1 MGRFTYR
8 RRWPILLFWAV
19 VLVTAALFAPKLGG
33 QLKGGGFEGS
43 GRDSELAK
51 DLMVEEFGL
60 PRANLAIVFESDDL
74 SAGSEGYQRAED
86 EALEPLRNMEEIRSV
101 ATYADTKDRRFL
113 SEDGNKT
120 YALVGF
126 NVSADET
133 QSLVD
138 EVRRK
143 VRSEE
148 LTTYVT
154 GPSAVYLDITNASAE
169 DIRRAEKYAFPLA
182 LVILVIAFGTLVA
195 AGIPILIG
203 GVSVLTALA
212 ALYFLAGVYDMS
224 VYVLSIATMLGLGLG
239 IDYALFAVSRFR
251 EELEN
256 YPIPEAVSRTVATA
270 GRSIFFSG
278 LAVLIGLSGLLFF
291 PFMFIRSIGVA
302 GVLVV
307 FVSVSASLTL
317 LPAVL
322 GVLGHKVNALAV
334 RRNRGAVGAGFW
346 GRSAEAVMRHPLL
359 VILIVGVMLSALLYP
374 ATHMKIGISEASA
387 LPDEYESRA
396 GDDILRQDFDYAS
409 LFPMQIVATV
419 PEDPLSAEGLE
430 DVNQLGERV
439 RETDGVQRVESI
451 YTVGESAAREY
462 AEGLSE
468 ARKEA
473 EAEADRSVE
482 EAVQGELENLR
493 SQYGFVPPGTEGQI
507 RAEAE
512 RRAAAELERKFP
524 ELPEGVSANG
534 EISPQGVANF
544 LKSQEARDSE
554 EVQDAI
560 DPYVE
565 GDRTLL
571 RATTEANP
579 YTEAAREAVGDV
591 RSIEPPEGVSYL
603 VGGLSAGQKDF
614 ISSVYDKAPYAAAF
628 VLGVTYLVLLY
639 TFRSVFIPLKAVA
652 VNILSLT
659 ASFGAMVFVFQDG
672 NFSNL
677 LNFTPPGFVDAT
689 LPILIFCTVFGVS
702 MDYEVFLLS
711 RIREAYE
718 NGDSNTA
725 SVAKG
730 LGSTAGIIT
739 SAAAIIVV
747 VTGAFAFSSV
757 VITKAVGL
765 GLAVAVFVD
774 ATIIRVL
781 LVPATMRV
789 LGDWN
794 WWPGGRKSTFGNEA
808 YVGGAAR
815 VGPQDEANARPAL
828 LPVGMTGYLYLG
840 SAVVLVLAVAAAAL
854 APTTVGDGRPAV
866 SQVRQP
872 LISQAPEIPP
882 SDVSEEDART
892 QQPSVGDAQRANG
905 EYSRS
910 EETTQRSQPEQGQG
924 DSSQAQVPAST
935 TASASA
941 VAVSASASAAA
952 VSAPATAEPGAT
964 SSVEATEV
972 PDEPSPVS
980 VRPPASAPPQGTA
993 PPSSSPAAEQPTG
1006 EPTAATPSGGTR
1018 NPPAL
1023 DEGGLEVPGV
1033 GVDAEDVEDPVQITG
1048 VP

>member
-1 MGRFTYR
+1 
-8 RRWPILLFWAV
+8 LFWAV

-43 GRDSELAK
+43 GKDSELAK

-60 PRANLAIVFESDDL
+60 PRATLAIVFESDKL
-74 SAGSEGYQRAED
+74 SAGSEEYQRAEA
-86 EALEPLRNMEEIRSV
+86 EALEPLRNMEHIRSV
-101 ATYADTKDRRFL
+101 STYADTNDKRFL

-126 NVSADET
+126 NVSVGET

-143 VRSEE
+143 VRSDE

-169 DIRRAEKYAFPLA
+169 DIRRAEKYALPVA

-195 AGIPILIG
+195 AGVPILIG

-239 IDYALFAVSRFR
+239 IDYALLAVSRFR

-307 FVSVSASLTL
+307 FVSVSAALTL

-346 GRSAEAVMRHPLL
+346 GRSAEAVMQHPLL
-359 VILIVGVMLSALLYP
+359 VILIVGAILCALLYP
-374 ATHMKIGISEASA
+374 VTHMKIGIPEASV
-387 LPDEYESRA
+387 LPGEYESRA
-396 GDDILRQDFDYAS
+396 GDDILKQDFDYAGLS
-409 LFPMQIVATV
+409 PMQIVASV
-419 PEDPLSAEGLE
+419 PEGPLSAEGLE
-430 DVNQLGERV
+430 DVKRLGESV
-439 RETDGVQRVESI
+439 RETDGVQSVESI
-451 YTVGESAAREY
+451 YTIGETAARGY
-462 AEGLSE
+462 AERV
-468 ARKEA
+468 ADIRKEA
-473 EAEADRSVE
+473 EAEARGRTEALVE
-482 EAVQGELENLR
+482 ERYNQLLQEQVQQGVEEQT
-493 SQYGFVPPGTEGQI
+493 SQLVADQGTLPPGAEEEIRSRVESEVRSSLEESGAREQI
-507 RAEAE
+507 QSEVEAE
-512 RRAAAELERKFP
+512 LQQQVEEQVP
-524 ELPEGVSANG
+524 NLPEGISADG
-534 EISPQGVANF
+534 EITAEGVANY
-544 LKSQEARDSE
+544 LKLPEARQSQEL
-554 EVQDAI
+554 QDAK
-560 DPYVE
+560 DELVGGYY
-565 GDRTLL
+565 TLL
-571 RATTEANP
+571 RGVTEASP
-579 YTEAAREAVGDV
+579 YVGAARETVGDV
-591 RSIEPPEGVSYL
+591 RSVESPEGVRFF

-639 TFRSVFIPLKAVA
+639 TFRSVILPLKAVA

-672 NFSNL
+672 NFSEV
-677 LNFTPPGFVDAT
+677 LNFTPLGFVDAT
-689 LPILIFCTVFGVS
+689 LPILIFCTIFGVS

-730 LGSTAGIIT
+730 LVSTAGIIT
-739 SAAAIIVV
+739 SAAAIIIV
-747 VTGAFAFSSV
+747 VTGAFALTGIV
-757 VITKAVGL
+757 LTKAIGL

-774 ATIIRVL
+774 ATIIRIL
-781 LVPATMRV
+781 LVPATMRI

-794 WWPGGRKSTFGNEA
+794 WWPGGRKVTFGPGPKEP
-808 YVGGAAR
+808 AR
-815 VGPQDEANARPAL
+815 D
-828 LPVGMTGYLYLG
+828 
-840 SAVVLVLAVAAAAL
+840 
-854 APTTVGDGRPAV
+854 
-866 SQVRQP
+866 
-872 LISQAPEIPP
+872 
-882 SDVSEEDART
+882 
-892 QQPSVGDAQRANG
+892 
-905 EYSRS
+905 
-910 EETTQRSQPEQGQG
+910 
-924 DSSQAQVPAST
+924 
-935 TASASA
+935 
-941 VAVSASASAAA
+941 
-952 VSAPATAEPGAT
+952 
-964 SSVEATEV
+964 
-972 PDEPSPVS
+972 
-980 VRPPASAPPQGTA
+980 
-993 PPSSSPAAEQPTG
+993 
-1006 EPTAATPSGGTR
+1006 
-1018 NPPAL
+1018 
-1023 DEGGLEVPGV
+1023 
-1033 GVDAEDVEDPVQITG
+1033 
-1048 VP
+1048 

>member
-1 MGRFTYR
+1 
-8 RRWPILLFWAV
+8 LFWAV
-19 VLVTAALFAPKLGG
+19 VLVTAVLFAPKLGG

-60 PRANLAIVFESDDL
+60 PRATLAIVFESDKL
-74 SAGSEGYQRAED
+74 SARSEEYQRAEA
-86 EALEPLRNMEEIRSV
+86 EALEPLRNMEQIRSV
-101 ATYADTKDRRFL
+101 STYADTNDKRFL

-126 NVSADET
+126 NVSVGET

-143 VRSEE
+143 VRSDE

-169 DIRRAEKYAFPLA
+169 DIRRAEKYALPVA

-195 AGIPILIG
+195 AGVPILIG

-212 ALYFLAGVYDMS
+212 ALFFLAGVYDMS

-239 IDYALFAVSRFR
+239 IDYALLAVSRFR

-307 FVSVSASLTL
+307 FVSVFAALTL

-346 GRSAEAVMRHPLL
+346 GRSAEAVMQHPVL
-359 VILIVGVMLSALLYP
+359 VILIVGAILCALLYP
-374 ATHMKIGISEASA
+374 VTHMKIGIPEASV
-387 LPDEYESRA
+387 LPSEYESRA
-396 GDDILRQDFDYAS
+396 GDDILKQEFDYAS
-409 LFPMQIVATV
+409 LSPMQIVATV
-419 PEDPLSAEGLE
+419 RAGPLSAEGLE
-430 DVNQLGERV
+430 DIKQLGESV
-439 RETDGVQRVESI
+439 RETEGVQSVESI
-451 YTVGESAAREY
+451 YTIGETAAREY
-462 AEGLSE
+462 AEGVSE

-473 EAEADRSVE
+473 EAEARGRVDALVE
-482 EAVQGELENLR
+482 ERYNQLEQEQVQVEVEEQISQLVADQGALPPGAEEQIR
-493 SQYGFVPPGTEGQI
+493 SQVEPEVRRRLEESGAREEI
-507 RAEAE
+507 RADVESE
-512 RRAAAELERKFP
+512 VQQRVDEQVP
-524 ELPEGVSANG
+524 NLPDGISANG
-534 EISPQGVANF
+534 EITAEGVANY
-544 LKSQEARDSE
+544 LKLPEARESE
-554 EVQDAI
+554 ELQDAK
-560 DPYVE
+560 DDFVA
-565 GDRTLL
+565 GDLTLL
-571 RATTEANP
+571 RSVTEASP
-579 YTEAAREAVGDV
+579 YVGAARDAVGDV
-591 RSIEPPEGVSYL
+591 RSIEPPTGVSFL

-614 ISSVYDKAPYAAAF
+614 ISSVYGKAPYAAAF

-639 TFRSVFIPLKAVA
+639 TFRSVILPLKAVA

-672 NFSNL
+672 NFSKV
-677 LNFTPPGFVDAT
+677 LNFTPLGFVDAT
-689 LPILIFCTVFGVS
+689 LPILIFCTIFGVS

-730 LGSTAGIIT
+730 LVSTAGIIT
-739 SAAAIIVV
+739 SAAAIIIV

-757 VITKAVGL
+757 IITKAIGL

-774 ATIIRVL
+774 ATIIRIL
-781 LVPATMRV
+781 LVPATMRI

-794 WWPGGRKSTFGNEA
+794 WWPGGRKRTFG
-808 YVGGAAR
+808 R
-815 VGPQDEANARPAL
+815 
-828 LPVGMTGYLYLG
+828 
-840 SAVVLVLAVAAAAL
+840 
-854 APTTVGDGRPAV
+854 
-866 SQVRQP
+866 
-872 LISQAPEIPP
+872 
-882 SDVSEEDART
+882 
-892 QQPSVGDAQRANG
+892 
-905 EYSRS
+905 
-910 EETTQRSQPEQGQG
+910 
-924 DSSQAQVPAST
+924 
-935 TASASA
+935 
-941 VAVSASASAAA
+941 
-952 VSAPATAEPGAT
+952 
-964 SSVEATEV
+964 
-972 PDEPSPVS
+972 
-980 VRPPASAPPQGTA
+980 
-993 PPSSSPAAEQPTG
+993 
-1006 EPTAATPSGGTR
+1006 
-1018 NPPAL
+1018 
-1023 DEGGLEVPGV
+1023 
-1033 GVDAEDVEDPVQITG
+1033 
-1048 VP
+1048 